1 MVQNNIQ
8 QPILKRFPTIW
19 AIVISVVLT
28 AVIVGGGVYL
38 WQSSVT
44 KNIQQQIS
52 NLQGQIDE
60 LQQPSKAE
68 EAATTAPS
76 AKVKVTLPILGE
88 DEEGAK
94 ELGEV
99 KQYGGEKE
107 LDKVM
112 LDVIY
117 MACMGAEINPMTG
130 ASNADQKLRMDLT
143 SKYCSRFAY

>member
-1 MVQNNIQ
+1 MNQNNIQ

-19 AIVISVVLT
+19 AIVITVVLT
-28 AVIVGGGVYL
+28 AIIVGGGVCL
-38 WQSSVT
+38 WTSSVT

-52 NLQGQIDE
+52 NLQGQMGE
-60 LQQPSKAE
+60 LQEPSKIE
-68 EAATTAPS
+68 ETAITAPS
-76 AKVKVTLPILGE
+76 AKIMVTLPMLGE

-117 MACMGAEINPMTG
+117 MACMGAGINPMTG
-130 ASNADQKLRMDLT
+130 ASNADQKLRMDLLG
-143 SKYCSRFAY
+143 KYCSRFAY